1 MTSTNLPTVKMEE
14 GEEKLLD
21 PLAAVYVKEEK
32 PFIEIKV
39 ETGNIYVSFQY
50 LRYLV
55 IKQTSKGC

>member
-39 ETGNIYVSFQY
+39 QTGNISVWVSH
-50 LRYLV
+50 L
-55 IKQTSKGC
+55 

>member
-1 MTSTNLPTVKMEE
+1 MEE

-32 PFIEIKV
+32 PFIEMKV

-50 LRYLV
+50 LRV
-55 IKQTSKGC
+55 SSNKAN